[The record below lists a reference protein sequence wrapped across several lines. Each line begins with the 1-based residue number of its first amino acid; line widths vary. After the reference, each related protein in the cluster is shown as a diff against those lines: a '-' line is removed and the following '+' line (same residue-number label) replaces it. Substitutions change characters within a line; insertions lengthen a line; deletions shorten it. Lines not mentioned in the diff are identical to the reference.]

1 MIYYLV
7 YLSSANHLYS
17 DAELSQILSVSRL
30 NNSSKD
36 VTGIL
41 LYHQGSI
48 IQVLEGDKE
57 IVTNLYLKIKED
69 ERHKNVLRMVD
80 GMCAERNFPDWSMA
94 FKTVTDSEWNEYS
107 GYMGLNS
114 SALLSI
120 LKKTNLRID
129 TMIKSFATTNN
140 ISR

>member
-7 YLSSANHLYS
+7 YLSSATHLYS
-17 DAELSQILSVSRL
+17 DAELSQILSASRL

-41 LYHQGSI
+41 LYHEGSI

-69 ERHKNVLRMVD
+69 ERHKNVTRMVD
-80 GMCAERNFPDWSMA
+80 GMCAERNFPDWSMG
-94 FKTVTDSEWNEYS
+94 FETVSDNEWEEYS
-107 GYMGLNS
+107 GYIHLNS
-114 SALLSI
+114 PALLSI
-120 LKKTNLRID
+120 IKKKNFKID
-129 TMIKSFATTNN
+129 TMVKSFVTTNM
-140 ISR
+140 SR

>member
-7 YLSSANHLYS
+7 YLSSATHLYS
-17 DAELSQILSVSRL
+17 DAELSRILSASRL
-30 NNSSKD
+30 KNSSKD

-41 LYHQGSI
+41 LYHEGSV

-57 IVTNLYLKIKED
+57 IVTGLYLKIKED
-69 ERHKNVLRMVD
+69 ERHTNVMRMVD

-94 FKTVTDSEWNEYS
+94 FKAVNDNEWKEYS
-107 GYMGLNS
+107 GYMRLNP

-120 LKKTNLRID
+120 LKKKNPKID
-129 TMIKSFATTNN
+129 TMVKSFATTNN
-140 ISR
+140 ISL